1 MKNYLSIF
9 LIITFISYISSN
21 EDLNIFWEN
30 FEEEFTLS
38 KTKKYGV
45 IDFLNMISSK
55 DKESLY
61 SELKNLKTKSDI
73 SIYLYINSFESDI
86 KTVAE
91 YLRDNLKT
99 IYDNNAN
106 SLLAVINTR
115 IDDIIIL
122 GGSELNKK
130 ITKQV
135 IENMIKSR
143 KEKLPEKKYYYI
155 FRDIILDVIYYVGDT
170 NDSFFNE
177 DDNIF
182 DDDEEDYWQKQ
193 YEDDEDKER
202 IDDETKEDKRKIEKI
217 DGDEYVE
224 VDQEKI
230 NENGYD
236 YWKDND
242 EYNDDNNNN
251 NNNNNDENK
260 NDKEE
265 KKIETNKKGNGLY
278 IFVIILLF
286 FILGIIVYLYLSMK
300 NKIKLLNSKSIDY
313 MDIKME
319 TKEYFPP
326 TLSSKY

>member
-1 MKNYLSIF
+1 MKYYLTIF
-9 LIITFISYISSN
+9 LIFTFISYISSN

-30 FEEEFTLS
+30 FEDEFTLS

-45 IDFLNMISSK
+45 IDFLNLLSPK

-61 SELKNLKTKSDI
+61 TDLKNLKTKSDI

-86 KTVAE
+86 KSVAE

-115 IDDIIIL
+115 TDDIIIL
-122 GGSELNKK
+122 GGSALNKK

-135 IENMIKSR
+135 IENMTKSR

-155 FRDIILDVIYYVGDT
+155 FRDIILDVIYFVGDI
-170 NDSFFNE
+170 NDPYINE
-177 DDNIF
+177 DDNIYK
-182 DDDEEDYWQKQ
+182 DDEDYWQKQ
-193 YEDDEDKER
+193 YEDDEDIER
-202 IDDETKEDKRKIEKI
+202 IDDETKEDKRKNEKI

-224 VDQEKI
+224 VDQNKI

-242 EYNDDNNNN
+242 EYNDENNN
-251 NNNNNDENK
+251 NNNNNDEKQNE
-260 NDKEE
+260 NTE
-265 KKIETNKKGNGLY
+265 KKIETNKKGNGLF
-278 IFVIILLF
+278 IFIIILLI
-286 FILGIIVYLYLSMK
+286 FILSVIIYLYLSMK

-313 MDIKME
+313 MNIKME

-326 TLSSKY
+326 TLSSKI

>member
-1 MKNYLSIF
+1 MKYYLTIF
-9 LIITFISYISSN
+9 LIFTFISYISSN

-30 FEEEFTLS
+30 FEDEFTLS

-45 IDFLNMISSK
+45 IDFLNLLSPK

-61 SELKNLKTKSDI
+61 TDLKNLKTKSDI

-115 IDDIIIL
+115 TDDIIIL
-122 GGSELNKK
+122 GGSALNKK

-135 IENMIKSR
+135 IENMTKSR

-155 FRDIILDVIYYVGDT
+155 FRDIILDVIYFVGDI
-170 NDSFFNE
+170 NDPYINE
-177 DDNIF
+177 DDNIYE
-182 DDDEEDYWQKQ
+182 DDEDYWQKQ
-193 YEDDEDKER
+193 YEDDEDIER
-202 IDDETKEDKRKIEKI
+202 IDDETKEDKRKNEKI

-224 VDQEKI
+224 VDQNKI

-242 EYNDDNNNN
+242 EYNDQNIN
-251 NNNNNDENK
+251 NNNNNDEKQNE
-260 NDKEE
+260 NNE
-265 KKIETNKKGNGLY
+265 KKIKNNKKGNGLF
-278 IFVIILLF
+278 IFIIILLI
-286 FILGIIVYLYLSMK
+286 FILSVIIYLYLSMK

-313 MDIKME
+313 MNIKME
-319 TKEYFPP
+319 TKGYFPP
-326 TLSSKY
+326 TLSIKI

>member
-1 MKNYLSIF
+1 MKYYLTIF
-9 LIITFISYISSN
+9 LIFTFISYISSN

-30 FEEEFTLS
+30 FEDEFTLS

-45 IDFLNMISSK
+45 IDFLNLLSPK

-61 SELKNLKTKSDI
+61 TDLKNLKTKSDI

-86 KTVAE
+86 KSVAE

-122 GGSELNKK
+122 GGSALNKK

-135 IENMIKSR
+135 IENMTKNR

-155 FRDIILDVIYYVGDT
+155 FRDIILDVIYFVGDI
-170 NDSFFNE
+170 NDPYINE
-177 DDNIF
+177 DDKIYE
-182 DDDEEDYWQKQ
+182 DDEDYWQKQ
-193 YEDDEDKER
+193 YEDDEDIER
-202 IDDETKEDKRKIEKI
+202 IDDETKEDKRKNEKI

-224 VDQEKI
+224 VDQNKI

-242 EYNDDNNNN
+242 EYNDQNIN
-251 NNNNNDENK
+251 NNNNNDEKQNE
-260 NDKEE
+260 NTE
-265 KKIETNKKGNGLY
+265 KKIETNKKGNGLF
-278 IFVIILLF
+278 IFIIILLI
-286 FILGIIVYLYLSMK
+286 FILSVIIYLYLSMK

-313 MDIKME
+313 MNIKME

-326 TLSSKY
+326 TLSSKI

>member
-1 MKNYLSIF
+1 MKYYLTIF
-9 LIITFISYISSN
+9 LIFTFISYISSN

-30 FEEEFTLS
+30 FEDEFTLS

-45 IDFLNMISSK
+45 IDFLNLLSPK

-61 SELKNLKTKSDI
+61 TDLKNLKTKSDI

-86 KTVAE
+86 KSVAE

-122 GGSELNKK
+122 GGSALNKK

-135 IENMIKSR
+135 IENMTKNR

-155 FRDIILDVIYYVGDT
+155 FRDIILDVIYFVGDI
-170 NDSFFNE
+170 NDPYINE
-177 DDNIF
+177 DDNIYK
-182 DDDEEDYWQKQ
+182 DDEDYWQKQ
-193 YEDDEDKER
+193 YEDDEDIER
-202 IDDETKEDKRKIEKI
+202 IDDETKEDKRKNEKI

-224 VDQEKI
+224 VDQNKI

-242 EYNDDNNNN
+242 EYNDQNIN
-251 NNNNNDENK
+251 NNNNNDEKQNE
-260 NDKEE
+260 NTE
-265 KKIETNKKGNGLY
+265 KKIETNKKGNGLF
-278 IFVIILLF
+278 IFIIILLI
-286 FILGIIVYLYLSMK
+286 FILSVIIYLYLSMK

-313 MDIKME
+313 MNIKME

-326 TLSSKY
+326 TLSSKI

>member
-1 MKNYLSIF
+1 MKYYLTIF
-9 LIITFISYISSN
+9 LIFTFISYISSN

-30 FEEEFTLS
+30 FEDEFTLS

-45 IDFLNMISSK
+45 IDFLNLLSPK

-61 SELKNLKTKSDI
+61 TDLKNLKTKSDI

-86 KTVAE
+86 KSVAE

-115 IDDIIIL
+115 TDDIIIL
-122 GGSELNKK
+122 GGSALNKK

-135 IENMIKSR
+135 IENMTKSR

-155 FRDIILDVIYYVGDT
+155 FRDIILDVIYFVGDI
-170 NDSFFNE
+170 NDPYINE
-177 DDNIF
+177 DNNLYE
-182 DDDEEDYWQKQ
+182 DDEDYWQKQ
-193 YEDDEDKER
+193 YEDDEDIER
-202 IDDETKEDKRKIEKI
+202 IDDETKEDKRKNEKI

-224 VDQEKI
+224 VDQNKI

-242 EYNDDNNNN
+242 EYNDENNN
-251 NNNNNDENK
+251 NNNNNDEKQNE
-260 NDKEE
+260 NTE
-265 KKIETNKKGNGLY
+265 KKIETNKKGNGLF
-278 IFVIILLF
+278 IFIIILLI
-286 FILGIIVYLYLSMK
+286 FILSVIIYLYLSMK

-313 MDIKME
+313 MNIKME

-326 TLSSKY
+326 TLSSKI

>member
-1 MKNYLSIF
+1 MKYYLTIF
-9 LIITFISYISSN
+9 LIFTFISYISSN

-30 FEEEFTLS
+30 FEDEFTLS

-45 IDFLNMISSK
+45 IDFLNLLSPK

-61 SELKNLKTKSDI
+61 TDLKNLKTKSDI

-115 IDDIIIL
+115 TDDIIIL
-122 GGSELNKK
+122 GGSALNKK

-135 IENMIKSR
+135 IENMTKSR

-155 FRDIILDVIYYVGDT
+155 FRDIILDVIYFVGDI
-170 NDSFFNE
+170 NDPYINE
-177 DDNIF
+177 DDNIYE
-182 DDDEEDYWQKQ
+182 DDEDYWQKQ
-193 YEDDEDKER
+193 YEDDEDIER
-202 IDDETKEDKRKIEKI
+202 IDDETKEDKRKNEKI

-224 VDQEKI
+224 VDQNKI

-242 EYNDDNNNN
+242 EYNDQNIN
-251 NNNNNDENK
+251 NNNNNDEKQNE
-260 NDKEE
+260 NTE
-265 KKIETNKKGNGLY
+265 KKIETNKKGNGLF
-278 IFVIILLF
+278 IFIIILLI
-286 FILGIIVYLYLSMK
+286 FILSVIIYLYLSMK

-313 MDIKME
+313 MNIKME

-326 TLSSKY
+326 TLSSKI

>member
-1 MKNYLSIF
+1 MKYYLTIF
-9 LIITFISYISSN
+9 LIFTFISYISSN

-30 FEEEFTLS
+30 FEDEFTLS

-45 IDFLNMISSK
+45 IDFLNLLSPK

-61 SELKNLKTKSDI
+61 TDLKNLKTKSDI

-115 IDDIIIL
+115 TDDIIIL
-122 GGSELNKK
+122 GGSALNKK

-135 IENMIKSR
+135 IENMTKSR

-155 FRDIILDVIYYVGDT
+155 FRDIILDVIYFVGDI
-170 NDSFFNE
+170 NDPYINE
-177 DDNIF
+177 DDNIYE
-182 DDDEEDYWQKQ
+182 DDEDYWQKQ
-193 YEDDEDKER
+193 YEDDEDIER
-202 IDDETKEDKRKIEKI
+202 IDDETKEDKRKNEKI

-224 VDQEKI
+224 VDQNKI

-242 EYNDDNNNN
+242 EYNDQNNN
-251 NNNNNDENK
+251 NNNNNDEKQNE
-260 NDKEE
+260 NTE
-265 KKIETNKKGNGLY
+265 KKIETNKKGNGLF
-278 IFVIILLF
+278 IFIIILLI
-286 FILGIIVYLYLSMK
+286 FILSVIIYLYLSMK

-313 MDIKME
+313 MNIKME

-326 TLSSKY
+326 TLSSKI

>member
-1 MKNYLSIF
+1 
-9 LIITFISYISSN
+9 
-21 EDLNIFWEN
+21 LNIFWEN
-30 FEEEFTLS
+30 FEDEFTLS

-45 IDFLNMISSK
+45 IDFLNLLSPK

-61 SELKNLKTKSDI
+61 TDLKNLKTKSDI

-115 IDDIIIL
+115 TDDIIIL
-122 GGSELNKK
+122 GGSALNKK

-135 IENMIKSR
+135 IENMTKSR

-155 FRDIILDVIYYVGDT
+155 FRDIILDVIYFVGDI
-170 NDSFFNE
+170 NDPYINE
-177 DDNIF
+177 DDNIYE
-182 DDDEEDYWQKQ
+182 DDEDYWQKQ
-193 YEDDEDKER
+193 YEDDEDIER
-202 IDDETKEDKRKIEKI
+202 IDDETKEDKRKTEKI

-224 VDQEKI
+224 VDQDKI

-242 EYNDDNNNN
+242 DYNNVKDNDNKEN
-251 NNNNNDENK
+251 ENK
-260 NDKEE
+260 KDKEE

-278 IFVIILLF
+278 IFIIFLLF
-286 FILGIIVYLYLSMK
+286 FVLSVIVYLYLSMK
-300 NKIKLLNSKSIDY
+300 KKIKLLNSRSIDY
-313 MDIKME
+313 NDIKME
-319 TKEYFPP
+319 TKYFPP
-326 TLSSKY
+326 TISSKN

>member
-1 MKNYLSIF
+1 MKYYLTIF
-9 LIITFISYISSN
+9 LIFTFISYISSN

-30 FEEEFTLS
+30 FEDEFTLS

-45 IDFLNMISSK
+45 IDFLNLLSPK

-61 SELKNLKTKSDI
+61 TDLKNLKTKSDI

-86 KTVAE
+86 KSVAE

-115 IDDIIIL
+115 TDDIIIL
-122 GGSELNKK
+122 GGSALNKK

-135 IENMIKSR
+135 IENMTKNR

-155 FRDIILDVIYYVGDT
+155 FRDIILDVIYFVGDI
-170 NDSFFNE
+170 NDPYINE
-177 DDNIF
+177 DDKIYE
-182 DDDEEDYWQKQ
+182 DDEDYWQKQ
-193 YEDDEDKER
+193 YEDDEDIER
-202 IDDETKEDKRKIEKI
+202 IDDETKEDKRKNEKI

-224 VDQEKI
+224 VDQNKI

-242 EYNDDNNNN
+242 EYNDQNIN
-251 NNNNNDENK
+251 NNNNNDEKQNE
-260 NDKEE
+260 NTE
-265 KKIETNKKGNGLY
+265 KKIETNKKGNGLF
-278 IFVIILLF
+278 IFIIILLI
-286 FILGIIVYLYLSMK
+286 FILSVIIYLYLSMK

-313 MDIKME
+313 MNIKME

-326 TLSSKY
+326 TLSSKI